1 MMNVHGVTS
10 GKGKTKYPTDVERS
24 MSLKQER
31 RVGEV
36 MTTPL
41 ETVSRTAT
49 VSEAAARMREEGIR
63 ALVVTT
69 SPPSILT
76 SSDVLDAVAEGRD
89 VADLTVAEI
98 MTESVETVPTTIR
111 TGEAAAMMESLGVN
125 HLPVREG
132 SDYVGML
139 SWADLADA

>member
-1 MMNVHGVTS
+1 
-10 GKGKTKYPTDVERS
+10 

-31 RVGEV
+31 RVREV

-41 ETVSRTAT
+41 ETISRNTT
-49 VSEAAARMREEGIR
+49 VSEAATTMREKDIR

-69 SPPSILT
+69 SPPAILT
-76 SSDVLDAVAEGRD
+76 STDVLAAVADGQE
-89 VADLTVAEI
+89 VSKLSVAEI
-98 MTESVETVPTTIR
+98 MTESVETVPATIR

-132 SDYVGML
+132 SDYVGMI
-139 SWADLADA
+139 SWADLAETA

>member
-1 MMNVHGVTS
+1 
-10 GKGKTKYPTDVERS
+10 

-31 RVGEV
+31 RVREV

-41 ETVSRTAT
+41 ETISRNTT
-49 VSEAAARMREEGIR
+49 VSEAATTMREKDIR

-69 SPPSILT
+69 SPPAILT
-76 SSDVLDAVAEGRD
+76 STDVLAAVADGQE
-89 VADLTVAEI
+89 VSKLSVAEI

-132 SDYVGML
+132 SDYVGMI
-139 SWADLADA
+139 SWADLAETA

>member
-1 MMNVHGVTS
+1 
-10 GKGKTKYPTDVERS
+10 

-31 RVGEV
+31 RVREV

-41 ETVSRTAT
+41 ETISRNAT
-49 VSEAAARMREEGIR
+49 VSEAAAAMREQDIR

-69 SPPSILT
+69 SPPAILT
-76 SSDVLDAVAEGRD
+76 STDVLGAVADGRE
-89 VADLTVAEI
+89 ASDLSVAEI
-98 MTESVETVPTTIR
+98 MTESVETVPATIR

-132 SDYVGML
+132 SDYVGMI
-139 SWADLADA
+139 SWADLADTA

>member
-1 MMNVHGVTS
+1 
-10 GKGKTKYPTDVERS
+10 
-24 MSLKQER
+24 MSLKHDR

-49 VSEAAARMREEGIR
+49 VSEAAATMREKDIR

-89 VADLTVAEI
+89 TADLPVADI

-132 SDYVGML
+132 SDYAGML
-139 SWADLADA
+139 SWADLADT